1 MNKEQAYE
9 MVQEA
14 LRQCT
19 VKEAHHC
26 AVVVIVNEKESTVKV
41 YGLNIAEED
50 VPMLL
55 VEAAG
60 EVGEKFLDNM
70 KRRTL
75 Q

>member
-19 VKEAHHC
+19 IKEAHHC

-50 VPMLL
+50 VPLL
-55 VEAAG
+55 LIEAAG

>member
-50 VPMLL
+50 VPLLL